1 MNFTLKLRNEE
12 ELKVAIE
19 KATAKYEK
27 LCDKSEK
34 ASAAFEKAW
43 VRVMN
48 IDDDL
53 AHIRHKLN
61 LLQEEYKRTKKE
73 RKQRLQKLKKD
84 ILNSLRICKD
94 EKCSDDITK
103 LLLCITYDMSEQ
115 QALSFIQKYGH

>member
-27 LCDKSEK
+27 LCDKSKK

-61 LLQEEYKRTKKE
+61 LLQEDVIFPKKSN
-73 RKQRLQKLKKD
+73 R
-84 ILNSLRICKD
+84 NHF
-94 EKCSDDITK
+94 
-103 LLLCITYDMSEQ
+103 EQ
-115 QALSFIQKYGH
+115 NK